1 MTRSEIY
8 EFLRKNDFVKSG
20 HHSTSTG
27 FGFTE
32 TNEFSKGYMRIS
44 VCECDEEKTV
54 IRVEKKGVSGMTL
67 PNTNLNKVTT
77 ESLEQLIKDYDNA

>member
-1 MTRSEIY
+1 MTRSELY
-8 EFLRKNDFVKSG
+8 KLLNENDFVKTG

-32 TNEFSKGYMRIS
+32 TNEFSKDNIKIS

-54 IRVEKKGVSGMTL
+54 IRIEMKGTLIL
-67 PNTNLNKVTT
+67 PNTNLNSITF
-77 ESLEQLIKDYDNA
+77 ESIEQLIKDYDKC